1 MKGYEQQ
8 EQDKLIREVADM
20 ICRSVLRGDMGNYWV
35 NKQYNIFCE
44 KGYILTARGIEAAYY
59 CISLEVYDKKGH
71 IIDCQYDYEQTK
83 SMEEHELR
91 AAIRKIVERN
101 SSAWTEK

>member
-1 MKGYEQQ
+1 MKSYEQQ

-20 ICRSVLRGDMGNYWV
+20 ICRSVLRGDMGN
-35 NKQYNIFCE
+35 
-44 KGYILTARGIEAAYY
+44 Y